1 MPAKTAPP
9 TIEDYRQAFRGGV
22 LSKREDADL
31 FNSGSSYD
39 VFGGWAAQGFY
50 RLSTRARGNF
60 RNIYFDSAEG
70 VALSDRVALLYPDVA
85 PAPVESAGL
94 GYVLLARPTAGGGGD
109 FIYEGTRFSVSTAG
123 GISYYLTAETVY
135 VDPTAVTVE
144 LPIYAEQTGT
154 GQSID
159 AQYAVIES
167 SVYDATFHVIRIV
180 CADGTDGMK
189 ASAYRAQVRVEHIAN
204 RPGYIADIEEK
215 LRAAGADQIE
225 FFASDYFGEDEDHGL
240 NRIFVSDVS
249 YTTTAALLLACRLA
263 LFDCGM
269 WGAATQVL
277 PLQRQSV
284 KLTAT
289 VKLWAIHATRSR
301 DGLETDIRDRLV
313 EYISSN
319 PYTWD
324 LNSASGHARQTS
336 NDIETLAVTANVT
349 PPNKTAPFDV
359 VPLTRWFCNDSD
371 VTVIF
376 Q

>member
-22 LSKREDADL
+22 LAKREDADL

-50 RLSTRARGNF
+50 RLSVRARGNF

-70 VALSDRVALLYPDVA
+70 EALSDRVAKLYPDVA
-85 PAPVESAGL
+85 PAEVESAGT
-94 GYVLLARPTAGGGGD
+94 GYVILARPTTTAGGD
-109 FIYEGTRFSVSTAG
+109 FIYEGTRISVSTPG
-123 GISYYLTAETVY
+123 GISYYLTSETLY
-135 VDPTAVTVE
+135 VDPAALTIE
-144 LPIYAEQTGT
+144 IPLYAEQTGT
-154 GQSID
+154 GQSVD

-180 CADGTDGMK
+180 CADGTDGVK
-189 ASAYRAQVRVEHIAN
+189 ASEYRAQVRTEHIAN

-215 LRAAGADQIE
+215 LRAVGADQIE
-225 FFASDYFGEDEDHGL
+225 FFASDYFGESEDNGL

-249 YTTTAALLLACRLA
+249 YSTSDALLLACRQA
-263 LFDCGM
+263 LFDCVM

-289 VKLWAIHATRSR
+289 VKLWAINSTRSR
-301 DGLETDIRDRLV
+301 DGLAADIRDRLV
-313 EYISSN
+313 EYISAN

-336 NDIETLAVTANVT
+336 NDIETLTVTANVT
-349 PPNKTAPFDV
+349 PPNKTAPFDA